1 MAVLKKVNASTL
13 METLVASVLIVL
25 VFMISSMIL
34 NNMFSNSIKN
44 NTRDIDAHLNELQYL
59 YKSEKLTAPYQDDYK
74 DWQITIETIK
84 ENGSKSV
91 LFEALDSNTNKNIT
105 KTAHE
110 NDP

>member
-25 VFMISSMIL
+25 VFMITSMIL

-44 NTRDIDAHLNELQYL
+44 STRDIDAHLNELEYL
-59 YKSEKLTAPYQDDYK
+59 YKTEKLTIPYQDDHNN
-74 DWQITIETIK
+74 WQITIEATT

-91 LFEALDSNTNKNIT
+91 QFEALNSTTNKNIT
-105 KTAHE
+105 KTIHE